1 MDKQTREQPSL
12 FGYGTG
18 LSLRSEG
25 QPSRGWMLWILLAV
39 CFLGACGLVLGLL
52 YVLVTLDVDGLLAG
66 LRQLVGLAPAAY

>member
-1 MDKQTREQPSL
+1 MEKHTREQPSL

-25 QPSRGWMLWILLAV
+25 QSSRGWMLWILLAV
-39 CFLGACGLVLGLL
+39 CVLAACGLVLGLL
-52 YVLVTLDVDGLLAG
+52 YVLITLDVDGLLAG

>member
-25 QPSRGWMLWILLAV
+25 QPSRGWILWILLAV
-39 CFLGACGLVLGLL
+39 FVLGACGLVLGLL
-52 YVLVTLDVDGLLAG
+52 YVLVTLDLDGLLAG
-66 LRQLVGLAPAAY
+66 LGQLVGLAPAAS

>member
-1 MDKQTREQPSL
+1 MDTQTREQPSL
-12 FGYGTG
+12 FEYGTG

-25 QPSRGWMLWILLAV
+25 QRSGGWIFWILLAV
-39 CFLGACGLVLGLL
+39 CVLGACGLVLGLL

>member
-1 MDKQTREQPSL
+1 MEKNTREQPSL

-18 LSLRSEG
+18 LSLRSEA
-25 QPSRGWMLWILLAV
+25 QPSRGWILWILLAV
-39 CFLGACGLVLGLL
+39 CVLAACGLVLGLL